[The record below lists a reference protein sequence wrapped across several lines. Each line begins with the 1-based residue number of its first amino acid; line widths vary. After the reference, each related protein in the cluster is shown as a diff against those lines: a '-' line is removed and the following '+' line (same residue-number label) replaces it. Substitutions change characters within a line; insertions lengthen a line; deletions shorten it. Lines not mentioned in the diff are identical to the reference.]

1 MTTQST
7 ANTDMTLV
15 TAAQGPYLA
24 ATYLKL
30 AAIAYSDENA
40 TLGRAALKAVAKA
53 IPTLPLVTVPGD
65 ASQSGTLTY
74 EWGAA
79 SELDANLAFA
89 VSGKDTAEI
98 PQFAVVV
105 LRGTDV
111 GTDDLGK
118 FKQICEDLRCDR
130 QLDWAATVSA
140 LSNCTDLPAAVDQP
154 YSNPA
159 IALGT
164 AQGLQKILS
173 MQASDRSTLATWVQN
188 FVNNNPG
195 VPVVITGHSLGGCQT
210 IVLAQYLAQTL
221 TGSPV
226 LVSQP
231 WAPPT
236 PGNQAFADLYDT
248 AFGTRSFVWWN
259 TLDIVPNAFQNM
271 TGIPALWTDISM
283 NAAENLIF
291 TGINDELTRSQ
302 CTYAQSAATTTTL
315 TGQQPASGTSW
326 SSELCV
332 QHFPPMYEQL
342 LSQNSNVWSYDGIA
356 TTN

>member
-7 ANTDMTLV
+7 ATADMTLAV
-15 TAAQGPYLA
+15 AAQGPYLA

-30 AAIAYSDENA
+30 AAIAYSDEKA
-40 TLGRAALKAVAKA
+40 VFGTAALKAVTQA
-53 IPTLPLVTVPGD
+53 ISTLPSVTVPGNTN
-65 ASQSGTLTY
+65 QSGTLTY

-89 VSGKDTAEI
+89 VSCKSAAGI

-111 GTDDLGK
+111 GTDAPGV
-118 FKQICEDLRCDR
+118 FKQICEDLRCDK
-130 QLDWAATVSA
+130 QLDWGATVSA
-140 LSNCTDLPAAVDQP
+140 LSTDTDLPSAVDQP
-154 YSNPA
+154 YDDPA

-164 AQGLQKILS
+164 ARGLQKILS
-173 MQASDRSTLATWVQN
+173 MPASDSSTVATWVQN
-188 FVNNNPG
+188 FVNNNSG
-195 VPVVITGHSLGGCQT
+195 VPVVVTGHSLGGCQT

-221 TGSPV
+221 AGSPV

-236 PGNQAFADLYDT
+236 PGNQAFAALYDT
-248 AFGTRSFVWWN
+248 TFGTRSFLWWN

-271 TGIPALWTDISM
+271 AGIPTLWDNITM
-283 NAAENLIF
+283 NDAEKLAF
-291 TGINDELTRSQ
+291 VGINDALTLSQ

-315 TGQQPASGTSW
+315 VGQQPASGTGW
-326 SSELCV
+326 GRELCM

-342 LSQNSNVWSYDGIA
+342 LNQNTNVWSYAGIPTA
-356 TTN
+356 S